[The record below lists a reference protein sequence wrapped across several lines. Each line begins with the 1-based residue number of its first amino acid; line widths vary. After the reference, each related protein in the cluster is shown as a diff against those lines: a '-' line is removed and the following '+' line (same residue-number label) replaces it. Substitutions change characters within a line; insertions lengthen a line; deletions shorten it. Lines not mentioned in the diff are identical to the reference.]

1 VEKLLQVVLPDKLS
15 QAAIALEML
24 LDLNT
29 TPVEEVIGRLRVFEQ
44 RIQPEVK
51 QITESLGCLFSARKI
66 GRLSARLDS
75 SRSAA
80 IPASSLAGTVSA
92 AGKDVGV
99 EAGTANPVTAHPQ
112 TQGQN

>member
-1 VEKLLQVVLPDKLS
+1 MEKLLRVMLPEKLS

-66 GRLSARLDS
+66 RRLSAWLDS
-75 SRSAA
+75 NRSAA

-99 EAGTANPVTAHPQ
+99 EEGTANPVTAHPQ